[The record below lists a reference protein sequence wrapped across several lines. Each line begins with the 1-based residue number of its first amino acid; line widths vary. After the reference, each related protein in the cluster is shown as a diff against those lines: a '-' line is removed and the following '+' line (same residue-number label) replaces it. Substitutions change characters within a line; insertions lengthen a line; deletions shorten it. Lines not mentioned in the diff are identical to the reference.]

1 MYKLTLTLL
10 AFFSLALPIVAV
22 PTGSPVSEVDGLEKR
37 TTFNGVVSVIYSHHV
52 RDTDL
57 LA

>member
-22 PTGSPVSEVDGLEKR
+22 PTGSPVSKVDGLEKR
-37 TTFNGVVSVIYSHHV
+37 TTFNGVVSVINSHQV